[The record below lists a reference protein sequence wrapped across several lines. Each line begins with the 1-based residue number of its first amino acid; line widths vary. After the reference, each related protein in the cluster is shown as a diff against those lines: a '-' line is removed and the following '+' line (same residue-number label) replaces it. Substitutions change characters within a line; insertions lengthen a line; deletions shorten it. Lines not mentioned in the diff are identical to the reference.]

1 MKLWLGATIIAG
13 MSAIAT
19 TPAVAGSL
27 TGATVTGTDYYKV
40 SSDGTNTFIDP
51 SASLSTLLQGN
62 ASNPGGNVELFASS
76 ETLSNDDF
84 ENYTD
89 VTSLTGQ
96 IGGEAITLSS
106 LTLADWLTDVGGGLT
121 LADKWF
127 SDALTANGLGALIGT
142 FPGDFVY
149 GQFLNNGG
157 LQRFSDPNISYVNQ
171 DDTTGLITIG
181 LAGHFNARDMLA
193 EVIGQ
198 VNPFFAAFLP
208 ESIQA
213 SEIVKVDYDGK
224 TEYLYGFEATNSGLV
239 SSDDNNVHTHSHSG
253 NYQVAL
259 LGTPPGPFGSE
270 PQGVP
275 ESSTVLGLIA
285 LGGLFTAGGLVDSR
299 QKYHKACQN
308 LK

>member
-1 MKLWLGATIIAG
+1 MKLWLGASIIAG

-27 TGATVTGTDYYKV
+27 TGATVTGSDYLRIA
-40 SSDGTNTFIDP
+40 SDGTNTFIDP

-76 ETLSNDDF
+76 EELSNTDF
-84 ENYTD
+84 ATYTD

-96 IGGEAITLSS
+96 IGGKDITFSS
-106 LTLADWLTDVGGGLT
+106 LTVADWLTDVGGGIRLV
-121 LADKWF
+121 DKWF
-127 SDALTANGLGALIGT
+127 NDALTANGLGALIGT
-142 FPGDFVY
+142 FPGNLAY
-149 GQFLNNGG
+149 GQFLANGG

-171 DDTTGLITIG
+171 NDTTGLIQIG
-181 LAGHFNARDMLA
+181 LAGHLNARDMLA

-224 TEYLYGFEATNSGLV
+224 TEYLYGFEATDTGLV
-239 SSDDNNVHTHSHSG
+239 SLDDNNINTDSHSG

-259 LGTPPGPFGSE
+259 LGTPPLPFGSD
-270 PQGVP
+270 PQDVP

-285 LGGLFTAGGLVDSR
+285 LGGLFTAGGKLR
-299 QKYHKACQN
+299 KAN
-308 LK
+308 S

>member
-1 MKLWLGATIIAG
+1 MKSTLMKLWLGASIIAG

-51 SASLSTLLQGN
+51 SATLSTLLQGD

-76 ETLSNDDF
+76 ESLSNSEF
-84 ENYTD
+84 VTHTD

-96 IGGEAITLSS
+96 IGGKDITLSS
-106 LTLADWLTDVGGGLT
+106 LTLADWLTDVGGGIN
-121 LADKWF
+121 LAQKWF
-127 SDALTANGLGALIGT
+127 SDALTANGLGTLIGS
-142 FPGDFVY
+142 GLDNLLY
-149 GQFLNNGG
+149 GQFLGNGG

-193 EVIGQ
+193 EII
-198 VNPFFAAFLP
+198 PPAFSGLLP
-208 ESIQA
+208 PSIQA
-213 SEIVKVDYDGK
+213 SEIVKVDYNGE
-224 TEYLYGFEATNSGLV
+224 TEYLYGFEATNSGLL
-239 SSDDNNVHTHSHSG
+239 SLDDNNVYTYSHTG

-259 LGTPPGPFGSE
+259 LGTPPLPSGSE
-270 PQGVP
+270 PEDVP
-275 ESSTVLGLIA
+275 ESSTLLGLIVV
-285 LGGLFTAGGLVDSR
+285 GGLFTAGGKLR
-299 QKYHKACQN
+299 KANC
-308 LK
+308 